1 MDMAKMGLVG
11 AVTLLIAMSAEVLWQ
26 QKNIDTLKAELAHEH
41 LNAEICSANAAK
53 LQEALNNQNE
63 FIESLEHKIEVK
75 AAPKFENVIIKDNT
89 CEAELQAYKDL
100 FRELAR

>member
-11 AVTLLIAMSAEVLWQ
+11 AITLLIVMSAEVLWQ
-26 QKNIDTLKAELAHEH
+26 QKNIDTLKAELAHER

-75 AAPKFENVIIKDNT
+75 AAPKFENVTIKDST

-100 FRELAR
+100 FKELAR